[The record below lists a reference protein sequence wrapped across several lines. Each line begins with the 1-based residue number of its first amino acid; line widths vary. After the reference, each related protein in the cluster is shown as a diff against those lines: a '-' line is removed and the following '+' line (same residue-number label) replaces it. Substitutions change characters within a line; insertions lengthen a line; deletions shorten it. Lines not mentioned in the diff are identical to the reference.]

1 MHSSKKLKA
10 YFLRLLTHKK
20 TTTFDIKN
28 ARNILFL
35 RYDRIGDMV
44 ITTPV
49 FRELK
54 REYPEINI
62 SVLAS
67 KVNQTVLHNNPYVD
81 KVYINYKNNL
91 FRDLPTL
98 LKLRNKKFDVCVEF
112 DHSVIPHS
120 IARLRIIKPKKIISV
135 VKDGRY
141 GVKGSEIELYDYF
154 TEKSKGAHFQ
164 DIWLNTLSPF
174 GVTPKSKKYELFC
187 TNQQKDKVIDYLLP
201 FQQKIIIGINI
212 EGAVKEKKITSD
224 KLEEICHGIYHINK
238 DVQIILLSSP
248 KIYKN
253 IVRLSQNMR
262 LPYVV
267 SSFKTA
273 SLLDVAALIEKLNLV
288 ISPDTSIVHIA
299 SAFNKPVISIHENN
313 QDSYQLFAPISELN
327 RTVFA
332 KSQKGI
338 KDFSVPLLL
347 KYSDELMKLINKSH
361 ND

>member
-28 ARNILFL
+28 ARNILFF

-54 REYPEINI
+54 REHPEINI

-67 KVNQTVLHNNPYVD
+67 KVNQTVLHNNPYLD

-98 LKLRNKKFDVCVEF
+98 LKLRNKKYDVCVEF

-120 IARLRIIKPKKIISV
+120 ITRLRIIKPKKIISV
-135 VKDGRY
+135 VKEGRY
-141 GVKGSEIELYDYF
+141 GVKGSELELYDYF

-174 GVTPKSKKYELFC
+174 GVTPKSKQYDLFC
-187 TNQQKDKVIDYLLP
+187 TDQQKRKAIDFLLQ
-201 FQQKIIIGINI
+201 FQKKIIIGINL
-212 EGAVKEKKITSD
+212 EGAVKGKKITSD
-224 KLEEICHGIYHINK
+224 KLEEICHGIYHLNK

-248 KIYKN
+248 KIYNN
-253 IVRLSQNMR
+253 IVRLSQKMS
-262 LPYVV
+262 LSYVIP
-267 SSFKTA
+267 SYKTA
-273 SLLDVAALIEKLNLV
+273 SVLDVAALIQNLQL
-288 ISPDTSIVHIA
+288 IITPDTSIVHIA
-299 SAFNKPVISIHENN
+299 SAFNVPIVSIHEKNN
-313 QDSYQLFAPISELN
+313 DSYQLFAPKSQHSK
-327 RTVFA
+327 TVF
-332 KSQKGI
+332 SE
-338 KDFSVPLLL
+338 FSDRLEGYNIDNIIRDSMDLL
-347 KYSDELMKLINKSH
+347 KNNES
-361 ND
+361 

>member
-1 MHSSKKLKA
+1 VFFSKKNKA
-10 YFLRLLTHKK
+10 YLLKLMTRKH
-20 TTTFDIKN
+20 TINFDIKN
-28 ARNILFL
+28 AKKILFL

-98 LKLRNKKFDVCVEF
+98 LKLRSKKYDVCVDF

-120 IARLRIIKPKKIISV
+120 IVRLRIIKPKKIISV
-135 VKDGRY
+135 FKEGRY
-141 GVKGSEIELYDYF
+141 GVQGSELELYDYF
-154 TEKSKGAHFQ
+154 TEKLKDAHFQ
-164 DIWLNTLSPF
+164 DIWLNTLGPF
-174 GVTPKSKKYELFC
+174 GVTPQSKQYDLFC
-187 TNQQKDKVIDYLLP
+187 TDQQKTKAVDFLLQ
-201 FQQKIIIGINI
+201 FHEKIIIGINL
-212 EGAVKEKKITSD
+212 EGAVKGKKISSD
-224 KLEEICHGIYHINK
+224 KLEEICHGIYHFNK

-253 IVRLSQNMR
+253 IVRLSQKMN

-267 SSFKTA
+267 PSYKTT
-273 SLLDVAALIEKLNLV
+273 SVLDVAALIQNLQL
-288 ISPDTSIVHIA
+288 IITPDTSIVHIA
-299 SAFNKPVISIHENN
+299 SAFNIPIVSIHEKNN
-313 QDSYQLFAPISELN
+313 DSYRLFAPKSQHSK
-327 RTVFA
+327 TVFSEFA
-332 KSQKGI
+332 DRLDGYNIDYIIRDSM
-338 KDFSVPLLL
+338 DLL
-347 KYSDELMKLINKSH
+347 KNNES
-361 ND
+361 

>member
-28 ARNILFL
+28 ARNILFF

-67 KVNQTVLHNNPYVD
+67 KVNQIVLDNNPYVD

-98 LKLRNKKFDVCVEF
+98 LKLRNKKYDVCVEF

-135 VKDGRY
+135 VKEGRY
-141 GVKGSEIELYDYF
+141 GVKGSELGLYDYF
-154 TEKSKGAHFQ
+154 TEKSKDAHFR

-174 GVTPKSKKYELFC
+174 GVIPKSKQYDLFC
-187 TNQQKDKVIDYLLP
+187 TDQQKKKAIDFLLQ
-201 FQQKIIIGINI
+201 FQNKIIIGINL
-212 EGAVKEKKITSD
+212 EGAVKDKRITPD
-224 KLEEICHGIYHINK
+224 KLKIICTGLYQANK
-238 DVQIILLSSP
+238 DVQIVLLSSP
-248 KIYKN
+248 KTYEDTI
-253 IVRLSQNMR
+253 RLSKNMG
-262 LPYVV
+262 LSYVF
-267 SSFKTA
+267 SSYKTE
-273 SLLDVAALIEKLNLV
+273 SILDVAALIQNLQL
-288 ISPDTSIVHIA
+288 IITPDTSIVHIA
-299 SAFNKPVISIHENN
+299 SAFNVPIVSIHENN
-313 QDSYQLFAPISELN
+313 NDSYRLFAPKSQYSK
-327 RTVFA
+327 TVF
-332 KSQKGI
+332 SQSVKGI
-338 KDFSVPLLL
+338 DGYSVNELIR
-347 KYSDELMKLINKSH
+347 YSDELISRVN
-361 ND
+361 

>member
-28 ARNILFL
+28 ARNILFF

-54 REYPEINI
+54 REHPEINI

-98 LKLRNKKFDVCVEF
+98 FKLRSNKYDVCVEF

-120 IARLRIIKPKKIISV
+120 IVRLKIIKPKKIISV
-135 VKDGRY
+135 VKEGRY
-141 GVKGSEIELYDYF
+141 GVKGSELELYDYF
-154 TEKSKGAHFQ
+154 TEKSKDAHFQ

-174 GVTPKSKKYELFC
+174 GVNPKSKQYDLFC
-187 TNQQKDKVIDYLLP
+187 TDQQKRKAVDFLSQ
-201 FQQKIIIGINI
+201 FQKKIIIGINL
-212 EGAVKEKKITSD
+212 EGAVKGKKITSD
-224 KLEEICHGIYHINK
+224 KLEEICHGIYHFNK
-238 DVQIILLSSP
+238 DVQIILISSP

-253 IVRLSQNMR
+253 IVRLSQKMN

-267 SSFKTA
+267 PSYKTA
-273 SLLDVAALIEKLNLV
+273 SVLDVAALIQNLQL
-288 ISPDTSIVHIA
+288 IITPDTSIVHIA
-299 SAFNKPVISIHENN
+299 SAFNIPIVSIHEKNN
-313 QDSYQLFAPISELN
+313 DSYRLFAPKSKYSK
-327 RTVFA
+327 TVF
-332 KSQKGI
+332 SEFSDRLDGYNVDIII
-338 KDFSVPLLL
+338 KESINLL
-347 KYSDELMKLINKSH
+347 KNHEG
-361 ND
+361 

>member
-28 ARNILFL
+28 ARNILFF

-67 KVNQTVLHNNPYVD
+67 KVNQIVLHNNPYVD

-98 LKLRNKKFDVCVEF
+98 LKLRNKRYDVCVEF

-120 IARLRIIKPKKIISV
+120 IVRLRIIKPKKIISV
-135 VKDGRY
+135 VKEGRY
-141 GVKGSEIELYDYF
+141 GVKGSELELYDYF
-154 TEKSKGAHFQ
+154 TEKSKDAHFQ

-174 GVTPKSKKYELFC
+174 GVSPKSKQYDLFC
-187 TNQQKDKVIDYLLP
+187 TDQQKRKAVDFLLQ
-201 FQQKIIIGINI
+201 FQKKIIIGINL
-212 EGAVKEKKITSD
+212 EGAVKGKKITSD
-224 KLEEICHGIYHINK
+224 KLEEICHGIYHFNK
-238 DVQIILLSSP
+238 DVQIILLSNP

-253 IVRLSQNMR
+253 IVRLSQKMN

-267 SSFKTA
+267 PSYKTA
-273 SLLDVAALIEKLNLV
+273 SILDVAALIQNLQL
-288 ISPDTSIVHIA
+288 IITPDTSIVHIA
-299 SAFNKPVISIHENN
+299 SAFNIPIVSIHEKNN
-313 QDSYQLFAPISELN
+313 DSYRLFAPKSQHSK
-327 RTVFA
+327 TVF
-332 KSQKGI
+332 SE
-338 KDFSVPLLL
+338 FSDRLDGYNIDNIIRDSMDLL
-347 KYSDELMKLINKSH
+347 KNNES
-361 ND
+361 

>member
-28 ARNILFL
+28 ARNILFF

-98 LKLRNKKFDVCVEF
+98 LKLRNKKYDVCVEF

-120 IARLRIIKPKKIISV
+120 IARLRIIKPKIIISV
-135 VKDGRY
+135 VKEGRY
-141 GVKGSEIELYDYF
+141 GVKGSELELYDYF
-154 TEKSKGAHFQ
+154 TEKSKDAHFQ

-174 GVTPKSKKYELFC
+174 GVCPKSKQYDLFC
-187 TNQQKDKVIDYLLP
+187 TDQQKRKAVDFLLQ
-201 FQQKIIIGINI
+201 FQKKIIIGINV
-212 EGAVKEKKITSD
+212 EGAVKGKRITSD
-224 KLEEICHGIYHINK
+224 RLEEICHGIYHINK
-238 DVQIILLSSP
+238 EVQIILLSSP
-248 KIYKN
+248 KMYKN
-253 IVRLSQNMR
+253 IVRLSQKMN

-267 SSFKTA
+267 SSYKTA
-273 SLLDVAALIEKLNLV
+273 SVLDVAALIQNLQL
-288 ISPDTSIVHIA
+288 IITPDTSIVHIA
-299 SAFNKPVISIHENN
+299 SAFNIPIVSIHERNN
-313 QDSYQLFAPISELN
+313 DSYRLFAPKSQHSK
-327 RTVFA
+327 TVF
-332 KSQKGI
+332 SEFGDRLDGYNI
-338 KDFSVPLLL
+338 DNIIRDSMDLL
-347 KYSDELMKLINKSH
+347 KNNES
-361 ND
+361 

>member
-28 ARNILFL
+28 TRNILFF

-98 LKLRNKKFDVCVEF
+98 LKLRNKKYDVCVEF

-135 VKDGRY
+135 FKEGRY

-174 GVTPKSKKYELFC
+174 GITPKSKQYDLFC
-187 TNQQKDKVIDYLLP
+187 TDQQKRKAVDFLLQ
-201 FQQKIIIGINI
+201 FQKKIIIGINL
-212 EGAVKEKKITSD
+212 EGAVKGKKITSD
-224 KLEEICHGIYHINK
+224 KLEEICHGIYHFNK

-253 IVRLSQNMR
+253 IVRLSQKMS

-267 SSFKTA
+267 PSYKTV
-273 SLLDVAALIEKLNLV
+273 SVLDVAALIQNLQLV
-288 ISPDTSIVHIA
+288 ITPDTSIVHIA
-299 SAFNKPVISIHENN
+299 SAFNVPVVSIHENN
-313 QDSYQLFAPISELN
+313 NDSYRLFAPKSQYSK
-327 RTVFA
+327 TVF
-332 KSQKGI
+332 SHSVKGI
-338 KDFSVPLLL
+338 DGYSVNELIR
-347 KYSDELMKLINKSH
+347 YSDELISRVN
-361 ND
+361 

>member
-98 LKLRNKKFDVCVEF
+98 LKLRNKKYDVCVEF

-135 VKDGRY
+135 IKEGRY
-141 GVKGSEIELYDYF
+141 GVKGSELELYDYY
-154 TEKSKGAHFQ
+154 TEKSKEAHFQ

-174 GVTPKSKKYELFC
+174 GITPKSKQYDLFC
-187 TNQQKDKVIDYLLP
+187 TDQQKGNAVDFLSQ
-201 FQQKIIIGINI
+201 FQKKIIIGINL
-212 EGAVKEKKITSD
+212 EGAVKGKKITSD
-224 KLEEICHGIYHINK
+224 KLEEICRGIYHINRE
-238 DVQIILLSSP
+238 VQIILLSSP
-248 KIYKN
+248 KLYSN
-253 IVRLSQNMR
+253 IVRISQKMN

-267 SSFKTA
+267 PSYKTV
-273 SLLDVAALIEKLNLV
+273 SVLDVAALIQNLQL
-288 ISPDTSIVHIA
+288 IITPDTSIVHIA
-299 SAFNKPVISIHENN
+299 SAFNIPIVSIHEKNN
-313 QDSYQLFAPISELN
+313 QSYHLFKPKSQN
-327 RTVFA
+327 SRTVF
-332 KSQKGI
+332 SE
-338 KDFSVPLLL
+338 FSDRLDGYNIDNIIRDSMDLL
-347 KYSDELMKLINKSH
+347 KINES
-361 ND
+361 

>member
-20 TTTFDIKN
+20 TTTFDIKK
-28 ARNILFL
+28 ARNILFF

-54 REYPEINI
+54 REHPEINI

-98 LKLRNKKFDVCVEF
+98 LKLRNKKYDVCVEF

-135 VKDGRY
+135 VKEGRY
-141 GVKGSEIELYDYF
+141 GVKGSELGLYDYF
-154 TEKSKGAHFQ
+154 TEKSKDAHFQ

-174 GVTPKSKKYELFC
+174 GVTPKSRQYDLFC
-187 TNQQKDKVIDYLLP
+187 TEQQKRRAVDFLLQ
-201 FQQKIIIGINI
+201 FQKKIIVGINL
-212 EGAVKEKKITSD
+212 EGAVKGKKITSD
-224 KLEEICHGIYHINK
+224 KLEEICHGIYHFNK
-238 DVQIILLSSP
+238 DVQIILLSIP

-253 IVRLSQNMR
+253 IVRLSQKMN

-267 SSFKTA
+267 SSYKTA
-273 SLLDVAALIEKLNLV
+273 SVLDVAALIQNLQL
-288 ISPDTSIVHIA
+288 IITPDTSIVHIA
-299 SAFNKPVISIHENN
+299 SAFNVPIVSIHEKNN
-313 QDSYQLFAPISELN
+313 DSYRLFAPKSQHSK
-327 RTVFA
+327 TVF
-332 KSQKGI
+332 SE
-338 KDFSVPLLL
+338 FSDRLDGYNVDNIIRDSMDLL
-347 KYSDELMKLINKSH
+347 KNNES
-361 ND
+361 